1 MKKIIWFRYDLR
13 LEDNQAFNAS
23 TKNGEVLPIYIYD
36 ENYWRLPTSSS
47 FHHKFVEDSLE
58 DLSAELSK
66 HNSKLHTF
74 YGNTQEILKILI
86 EKYGIQ
92 EIYTNRVIKNEFI
105 TNLDKKCEDLFK
117 NKDVFWRKYDQF
129 GIQIKK
135 RKRSEWASHWNK
147 FINLNPE
154 GTKVNCSFIN
164 IEYRDIE
171 KVKTNQLKTNFIQRG
186 GRAKGQSLL
195 NSFLFE
201 RSENY
206 QYEMS
211 SPLTGQIS
219 CSRLSPHIAHGTI
232 SLREINFHLQN
243 LLQKNLTINNRKSLK
258 SFKSRLAWHCHF
270 IQKIYDEP
278 SIETHNMNR
287 AYDGLNRD
295 NDEKRFDAW
304 KNGQTGFPF
313 VDACM
318 RYLKNRG
325 WINFRMRAMLVSFA
339 SYQLWLDWRLT
350 SKHLA
355 RLFTD
360 YEPGIH
366 YSQFQMQ
373 SGTTGINTIRIY
385 NPIKQSYD
393 QDPNGN
399 FIKKWVPEL
408 KLMPKHLIHEPWK
421 ISPIERAGLDI
432 GHSNKY
438 PDPIVDNTITARSAR
453 EKIWSIKKT
462 SEAKEL
468 SKIVIAKHASMKS
481 R

>member
-1 MKKIIWFRYDLR
+1 
-13 LEDNQAFNAS
+13 
-23 TKNGEVLPIYIYD
+23 
-36 ENYWRLPTSSS
+36 
-47 FHHKFVEDSLE
+47 
-58 DLSAELSK
+58 
-66 HNSKLHTF
+66 
-74 YGNTQEILKILI
+74 
-86 EKYGIQ
+86 
-92 EIYTNRVIKNEFI
+92 
-105 TNLDKKCEDLFK
+105 
-117 NKDVFWRKYDQF
+117 
-129 GIQIKK
+129 
-135 RKRSEWASHWNK
+135 
-147 FINLNPE
+147 
-154 GTKVNCSFIN
+154 
-164 IEYRDIE
+164 
-171 KVKTNQLKTNFIQRG
+171 
-186 GRAKGQSLL
+186 
-195 NSFLFE
+195 
-201 RSENY
+201 
-206 QYEMS
+206 MS

-278 SIETHNMNR
+278 SIETNNMNR
-287 AYDGLNRD
+287 AYDSLNRD
-295 NDEKRFDAW
+295 NDEKKFNAW

-355 RLFTD
+355 QLFTD

-432 GHSNKY
+432 GHCNKY
-438 PDPIVDNTITARSAR
+438 PDPIIDNSVTARSAR

-462 SEAKEL
+462 NEAKEL

>member
-1 MKKIIWFRYDLR
+1 MPNILDALEERLQQYMQEQETKKTWSDWIQWLAEIDCPITFEKPLQIPNRPFSFQTWLTSCEQQ
-13 LEDNQAFNAS
+13 LNQYPEWQARFS
-23 TKNGEVLPIYIYD
+23 TPA
-36 ENYWRLPTSSS
+36 W
-47 FHHKFVEDSLE
+47 
-58 DLSAELSK
+58 
-66 HNSKLHTF
+66 
-74 YGNTQEILKILI
+74 LKR
-86 EKYGIQ
+86 Q
-92 EIYTNRVIKNEFI
+92 QI
-105 TNLDKKCEDLFK
+105 T
-117 NKDVFWRKYDQF
+117 VF
-129 GIQIKK
+129 
-135 RKRSEWASHWNK
+135 
-147 FINLNPE
+147 P
-154 GTKVNCSFIN
+154 
-164 IEYRDIE
+164 
-171 KVKTNQLKTNFIQRG
+171 NFIQRG
-186 GRAKGQSLL
+186 GRARGQSLL

-287 AYDGLNRD
+287 AYDGLNR
-295 NDEKRFDAW
+295 NDDVKKLDAW

-313 VDACM
+313 IDACM

-355 RLFTD
+355 QLFTD

-432 GHSNKY
+432 GHCNKY
-438 PDPIVDNTITARSAR
+438 PDPIIDNSVTARSAR

-462 SEAKEL
+462 NEAKEL
-468 SKIVIAKHASMKS
+468 SKIVLAKHASMKS